1 MEEETVGE
9 QNWSPNFKRWTDRQM
24 SIFRNE
30 DKNENF
36 PVVICFL
43 PLLIVNLLPFLPNAG
58 GPGPFTCTWLKFDY
72 KILSLHF
79 GIMGNLWTEE
89 KIPDAIILEGQ
100 NFVSCIERVLL
111 GIFFKGEVIYAPA

>member
-1 MEEETVGE
+1 
-9 QNWSPNFKRWTDRQM
+9 M
-24 SIFRNE
+24 SIFRNV
-30 DKNENF
+30 DKHADF

-58 GPGPFTCTWLKFDY
+58 GPGPLTCTRLKFDC
-72 KILSLHF
+72 KIWSLHF

-100 NFVSCIERVLL
+100 NSVSCIERVFL
-111 GIFFKGEVIYAPA
+111 GIFFKGEVIHALA